1 MNRLL
6 LVCAT
11 AFALIFGGM
20 ALGNRA
26 EAANPR
32 VKVET
37 SEGSFVVEL
46 YPEKARQSVLNF
58 LFYVKSG
65 YYNNTIFHRVIPGFV
80 IQGGGFD
87 KDMAQKETN
96 RKPIENEANNG
107 LSNERYTLAMARTQD
122 PHSAT
127 SQFYVNLGH
136 NKMLD
141 FKSPTPQGYGYGYA
155 VFGKVVK
162 GMAVVDMIAAGP
174 TGSKK
179 GHQDVPL
186 TPVTILSVS
195 PME

>member
-6 LVCAT
+6 FVCVM
-11 AFALIFGGM
+11 AFTLIFGGM
-20 ALGNRA
+20 ALGKDA
-26 EAANPR
+26 AAANPM

-87 KDMAQKETN
+87 KDMVQKETS
-96 RKPIENEANNG
+96 RKAVENEANNG
-107 LSNERYTLAMARTQD
+107 LSNEPYTLAMARTQD

-136 NKMLD
+136 NKALD
-141 FKSPTPQGYGYGYA
+141 FKSPTPQGYGYA

-162 GMAVVDMIAAGP
+162 GMDVVDQIAAGV
-174 TGSKK
+174 TGNKK
-179 GHQDVPL
+179 GHQNVPVK
-186 TPVTILSVS
+186 PVTIISVS